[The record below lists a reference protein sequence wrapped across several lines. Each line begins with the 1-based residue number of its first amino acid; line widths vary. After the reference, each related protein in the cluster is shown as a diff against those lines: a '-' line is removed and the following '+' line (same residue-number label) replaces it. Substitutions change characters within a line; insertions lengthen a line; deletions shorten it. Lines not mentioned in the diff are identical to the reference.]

1 MAPVPRAG
9 KGDELAV
16 RDAGAL
22 APHEG
27 ARPPD
32 LYEQKFM
39 EGDGLVLYRAREVAP
54 WQLHALLLSPAGVVV
69 VATILSG
76 QLAGLLGLPL
86 ILMIWLTFLALRV
99 TVSEGAVNVQYG
111 PIGPTIPIRSISEAK
126 ATTYDWKKFG
136 GWGIKR
142 SFAGEWIYNMPG
154 DGGRAVRVCWRD
166 AKGRDK
172 VTLIGSRDPDSLADA
187 IARARGALPAAAEQ
201 AALPSADD

>member
-99 TVSEGAVNVQYG
+99 LNPALDYPGLEVTFEVA
-111 PIGPTIPIRSISEAK
+111 A
-126 ATTYDWKKFG
+126 
-136 GWGIKR
+136 
-142 SFAGEWIYNMPG
+142 AGCD
-154 DGGRAVRVCWRD
+154 DGGGTDAGGTDAGVAGDSGPPPSVCPTTNVPAPEELMGACCYRHEQTDQHD
-166 AKGRDK
+166 APEHG
-172 VTLIGSRDPDSLADA
+172 VTSR
-187 IARARGALPAAAEQ
+187 RGG
-201 AALPSADD
+201 